1 MHGHV
6 NLFVEGDNGPF
17 AHRLQEALEHAG
29 ADALITRD
37 NQTAISRLLN
47 LKLSAAMVGKGH
59 HNVAK
64 YVHEF
69 GMHRSSHWF
78 APHARHWAITRLIE
92 WTSCNRGHCRSTRL
106 TPIHIESGEKGIRPL
121 TN

>member
-37 NQTAISRLLN
+37 NQTAISRLLWSAKVITMSRN
-47 LKLSAAMVGKGH
+47 TYMNSACTGRAIGSRRTRGIGLS
-59 HNVAK
+59 
-64 YVHEF
+64 
-69 GMHRSSHWF
+69 
-78 APHARHWAITRLIE
+78 
-92 WTSCNRGHCRSTRL
+92 RG
-106 TPIHIESGEKGIRPL
+106 
-121 TN
+121 